1 MSNFDPG
8 HCTSAVAG
16 ASDRHLIH
24 CWSDHERAWP
34 SAPPELTSE
43 AAQWD
48 DSTSSGPAIRS
59 QARAP
64 FAGTVRAGI
73 RGGLT
78 GAVLIRVYE
87 ALVSVGAQHPMPLAL
102 VVKRSFAPQPYGRA

>member
-1 MSNFDPG
+1 MGRQYIVGAGDP
-8 HCTSAVAG
+8 VAG
-16 ASDRHLIH
+16 
-24 CWSDHERAWP
+24 
-34 SAPPELTSE
+34 SATD
-43 AAQWD
+43 AV
-48 DSTSSGPAIRS
+48 

-64 FAGTVRAGI
+64 CAGTVRAGI